1 MLSRKE
7 FKALEISTDVQTTLV
22 VVMCTGSLLAF
33 MGHPLIAIFIELLAA
48 GYTILRWNYYT
59 RLVNEIVTTD
69 NQQQIDEIT
78 EKVAEKVAEKLFNRL
93 IEMSYQSHEDDIDH
107 LDSGG
112 SGTF

>member
-33 MGHPLIAIFIELLAA
+33 MGYPYFAIFIELLAIV
-48 GYTILRWNYYT
+48 YVLLRWGHYN

-69 NQQQIDEIT
+69 NQQQIDEI
-78 EKVAEKVAEKLFNRL
+78 ADKVAEKLFNRL
-93 IEMSYQSHEDDIDH
+93 IEMNDQSHEDDIDH

>member
-7 FKALEISTDVQTTLV
+7 FKALEISIDVQTTLV
-22 VVMCTGSLLAF
+22 VVMCTGTLLAT
-33 MGHPLIAIFIELLAA
+33 MDHPFFAIFVELLAA
-48 GYTILRWNYYT
+48 GYAILRWNHYT

-69 NQQQIDEIT
+69 NQVMYDAIT
-78 EKVAEKVAEKLFNRL
+78 DKVVEKMMFALNELDD
-93 IEMSYQSHEDDIDH
+93 EDDIDH

>member
-22 VVMCTGSLLAF
+22 VVMCTGALLAF

-48 GYTILRWNYYT
+48 GYTFLRWNHYT

-69 NQQQIDEIT
+69 NQVMYDAIADKVV
-78 EKVAEKVAEKLFNRL
+78 EKMMLALNELDD
-93 IEMSYQSHEDDIDH
+93 EDDIDH

>member
-48 GYTILRWNYYT
+48 GYTILRWNHYT

-69 NQQQIDEIT
+69 NQVMYDAIADKVV
-78 EKVAEKVAEKLFNRL
+78 EKMMFALNELDD
-93 IEMSYQSHEDDIDH
+93 EDDIDH